1 LRFDAGMTD
10 NRTSLPHSELTAT
23 CSATAEKNGPL
34 GRGATKMQILKW
46 LLCICLLG
54 IAGYMA
60 ITFLPEMANA
70 RCIRKWKDSGLNARF
85 TFGVGCMVEAD
96 GRWVPEDNVQI
107 RPKNSDSRIKPQFVL
122 IAAND
127 NSGWLP

>member
-1 LRFDAGMTD
+1 
-10 NRTSLPHSELTAT
+10 
-23 CSATAEKNGPL
+23 
-34 GRGATKMQILKW
+34 MQILKW

-70 RCIRKWKDSGLNARF
+70 RCINKWKDSGLNARF